1 MTTPANKVPAGAGQ
15 SDEHVEKSLYAKQE
29 KIYPREVHGMFARL
43 RTLGVLGLLGI
54 YYVTPW
60 LRWDGHQAVLFDLPA
75 RKFYIFSLVFWPQD
89 FFYLALLLIV
99 AALSLFFFTAL
110 AVGSTWVAWDMRGGA
125 EQSELLGIPYMP
137 LRVLVTVAMFI
148 IALIYARRVIA
159 EFAAR

>member
-60 LRWDGHQAVLFDLPA
+60 LRWDGMP
-75 RKFYIFSLVFWPQD
+75 RRSRPTTRP
-89 FFYLALLLIV
+89 
-99 AALSLFFFTAL
+99 SR
-110 AVGSTWVAWDMRGGA
+110 GSSWCSWA
-125 EQSELLGIPYMP
+125 
-137 LRVLVTVAMFI
+137 
-148 IALIYARRVIA
+148 
-159 EFAAR
+159 